1 MPALS
6 RAEAAEKVARG
17 VEKAKPSDLPE
28 IYSEL
33 FPERPLAAPPVA
45 SEIAKHIRSGLE
57 AEEIVDLWNVV
68 FPEDRNVWYDEE
80 AKAIHYN
87 EEMVG
92 YTD

>member
-6 RAEAAEKVARG
+6 KDEAADKLARG
-17 VEKAKPSDLPE
+17 VEKANSSDLPE

-33 FPERPLAAPPVA
+33 FPEKPSSTPPVA
-45 SEIAKHIRSGLE
+45 SEIVEHIRSGLE

-80 AKAIHYN
+80 AKAIHY
-87 EEMVG
+87 EKMVG
-92 YTD
+92 YVD

>member
-1 MPALS
+1 MPSLS
-6 RAEAAEKVARG
+6 RDEATEKLARG
-17 VEKAKPSDLPE
+17 VEKAKPTDLPE

-33 FPERPLAAPPVA
+33 FPESSATAPTVA
-45 SEIAKHIRSGLE
+45 SEIAKYIRSGLE

-80 AKAIHYN
+80 LKAIRVN

-92 YTD
+92 YAD